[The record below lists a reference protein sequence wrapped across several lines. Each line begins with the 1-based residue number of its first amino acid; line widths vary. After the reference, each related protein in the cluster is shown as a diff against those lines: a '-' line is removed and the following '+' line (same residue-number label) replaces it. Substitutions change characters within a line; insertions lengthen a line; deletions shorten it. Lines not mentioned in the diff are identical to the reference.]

1 MIRNYFFDLGGVL
14 MDLDIKGSLQRFA
27 QLVEPHSNGNDIV
40 PEDLLGVG
48 ENALIQ
54 AYQVGSISTGDF
66 IDALKR
72 YCRPEVSESTLI
84 EAWDSMLKGIPI
96 QRVDAL
102 RKLHNTGGRI
112 FILSNINEEHL
123 RWSRKH
129 FEEVGLRVGQEIEA
143 AYFSNEIGMA
153 KPDPHIY
160 QYAIEH
166 SGVRPDET
174 LYIDDMAVNIEAG
187 AKQGLQTMCAKGDE
201 WISTI
206 LPNGR
211 TQ

>member
-54 AYQVGSISTGDF
+54 AYQVGGISTGDF

-102 RKLHNTGGRI
+102 RKLHDTGGRI

-187 AKQGLQTMCAKGDE
+187 AKQGLQTLCAKGDE